1 MTLSRGN
8 GHGRVDGAVVGD
20 VGGLAAQDGA
30 DDADEVIGDVIE
42 DELLGFPFGHFA
54 FEIVTKK
61 RVCECGRIARQDG
74 VVFRMVLGPKW
85 RERSG
90 LKNARPTAFLER
102 GNAEVGRP
110 NFGVVGLVEFLK
122 GDEAV
127 RGQEQAN
134 ARNGEQKEER
144 LMQVGVLSK
153 EPLDLPVPAE

>member
-1 MTLSRGN
+1 MAGT
-8 GHGRVDGAVVGD
+8 VG
-20 VGGLAAQDGA
+20 L
-30 DDADEVIGDVIE
+30 E
-42 DELLGFPFGHFA
+42 
-54 FEIVTKK
+54 
-61 RVCECGRIARQDG
+61 
-74 VVFRMVLGPKW
+74 
-85 RERSG
+85 
-90 LKNARPTAFLER
+90 NARPTAFLER

-153 EPLDLPVPAE
+153 EPLDLPFQLSNLIAELLDVFLEKIFSHRGADHLALESLKGIQIGRFLVSRAE